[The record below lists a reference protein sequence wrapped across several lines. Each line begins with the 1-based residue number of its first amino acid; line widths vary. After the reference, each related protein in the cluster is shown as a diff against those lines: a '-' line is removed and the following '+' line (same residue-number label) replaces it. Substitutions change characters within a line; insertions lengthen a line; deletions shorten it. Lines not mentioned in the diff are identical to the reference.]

1 MTLSVPEKFIYITF
15 TFAAFMMIK
24 KQSTDENTYRVFKI
38 TASLRVIKLIS
49 VTTEQG
55 EGLT

>member
-1 MTLSVPEKFIYITF
+1 MTLSVPEKFIYITY
-15 TFAAFMMIK
+15 TVAAFMMIK
-24 KQSTDENTYRVFKI
+24 KQSTDENTYRVFKL

-55 EGLT
+55 EGLI